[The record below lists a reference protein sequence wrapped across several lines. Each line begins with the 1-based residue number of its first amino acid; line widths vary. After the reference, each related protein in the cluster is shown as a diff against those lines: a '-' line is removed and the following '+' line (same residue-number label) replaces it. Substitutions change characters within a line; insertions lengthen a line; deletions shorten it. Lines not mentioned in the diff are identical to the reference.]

1 MQNLIKLRD
10 VRDMVQKLWPEQAA
24 ESWDRVG
31 LTVGSNETPVKK
43 ILFAV
48 DAVHETVAEA
58 ISWGADVL
66 FTHHPLMLRGIHT
79 VAEDTYKGALI
90 SDLIRSRCALL
101 SAHTNADVPEGGVS
115 DAIAD
120 ALGIVDAEPI
130 EPGLEPRSGIG
141 RIGHLTSEITLEEL
155 ALRLTKALPKTAVGA
170 RVAGQKTKPVYKVAL
185 LGGSGDSLLAH
196 PKVQAAD
203 VYITSD
209 LRHHPAQE
217 ALEQANLN
225 GGPAL
230 IDVAHWASESL
241 WLKEAARQLKEALPG
256 IETRVSE
263 INTDPWVFRVG

>member
-1 MQNLIKLRD
+1 MQNLIKLSD
-10 VRDMVQKLWPEQAA
+10 VRDTVQKLWPEQAA

-48 DAVHETVAEA
+48 DAVRDTVTEA
-58 ISWGADVL
+58 INWGADL
-66 FTHHPLMLRGIHT
+66 IFTHHPLMLRGIHT

-90 SDLIRSRCALL
+90 ADLIRNRCALL
-101 SAHTNADVPEGGVS
+101 SAHTNADVPVGGVS

-120 ALGIVDAEPI
+120 AIGLVNTEPI
-130 EPGLEPRSGIG
+130 EPGLDSKSGLG
-141 RIGHLTSEITLEEL
+141 RIGYLKAEITLEDL

-170 RVAGQKTKPVYKVAL
+170 RVAGQKNKPVYKVAL
-185 LGGSGDSLLAH
+185 LGGSGDSLLTH
-196 PKVQAAD
+196 PKVQSSD

-217 ALEQANLN
+217 ALEQASLN

-241 WLKEAARQLKEALPG
+241 WLKDAARQLKEELPG
-256 IETRVSE
+256 VETRVSE
-263 INTDPWVFRVG
+263 INTDPWIFRVG